1 LDPTCCNSS
10 LINAEKFSANL
21 GAEKHRGRGDD
32 RNDRVTRVR
41 VEHLRVND
49 DQSQKADPEEICVKV
64 HLY

>member
-21 GAEKHRGRGDD
+21 GAEKHRRQGGD
-32 RNDRVTRVR
+32 RNDRVTSVR
-41 VEHLRVND
+41 VDHLQVND
-49 DQSQKADPEEICVKV
+49 ENRQKADPEEICVKV

>member
-1 LDPTCCNSS
+1 M
-10 LINAEKFSANL
+10 
-21 GAEKHRGRGDD
+21 
-32 RNDRVTRVR
+32 TRVR

>member
-1 LDPTCCNSS
+1 LDPTSDNSS
-10 LINAEKFSANL
+10 LLDAEKFSANL

-49 DQSQKADPEEICVKV
+49 DQSQKSNPEQQSVKV